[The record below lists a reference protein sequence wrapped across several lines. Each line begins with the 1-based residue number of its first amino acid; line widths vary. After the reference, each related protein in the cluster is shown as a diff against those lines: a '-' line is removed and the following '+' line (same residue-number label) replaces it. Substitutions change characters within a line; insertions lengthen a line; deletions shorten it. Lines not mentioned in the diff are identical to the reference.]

1 MAGLSIPQMIAN
13 TAAAGGVPPGLAV
26 QVAQQESSFNPSA
39 MGSKGELGLFQLMPS
54 TAAALGV
61 TDPLDAVQN
70 AQGGVSYLSQLYA
83 QFGSW
88 DAALAAYNWGPT
100 NVQNAMAKGGSGW
113 LALAP
118 ASTQMYAANALAA
131 SGVSAAAPAQPAAA
145 PPAPAIDQAT
155 QDLID
160 AGLLP
165 DLTQSSMVAVGAAP
179 ATSSLLV
186 WILIGAGIFFGAQ
199 ILFGES

>member
-118 ASTQMYAANALAA
+118 ASTQMYVANALAA

-145 PPAPAIDQAT
+145 APASDQAT

-199 ILFGES
+199 LIFGES

>member
-100 NVQNAMAKGGSGW
+100 NVQNAMAKAGSGW
-113 LALAP
+113 LSLAP
-118 ASTQMYAANALAA
+118 ASTQMYVANALAA

-145 PPAPAIDQAT
+145 APVSDQAT